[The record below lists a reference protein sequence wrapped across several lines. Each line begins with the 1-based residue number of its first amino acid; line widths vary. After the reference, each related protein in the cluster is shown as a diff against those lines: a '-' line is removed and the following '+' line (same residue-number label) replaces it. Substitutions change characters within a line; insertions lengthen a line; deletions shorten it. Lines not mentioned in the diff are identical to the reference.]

1 MPRRH
6 PKKPPKDL
14 DLSRN
19 LRVLA
24 DLESPL
30 DPTTLFCQS
39 GPVELEVGTGKGM
52 FLNSVT
58 STSPDLSL
66 IHI

>member
-14 DLSRN
+14 DLSQN
-19 LRVLA
+19 LRILA

-30 DPTTLFCQS
+30 DPATLFRES

-52 FLNSVT
+52 FLSKLCSFKDVE
-58 STSPDLSL
+58 
-66 IHI
+66 